1 MDILPIVI
9 TAVSVSILWLAYL
22 KFFKNDG
29 SSQNQS
35 ELKDKEHEIELIK
48 LGHEKELS
56 VLKEK
61 LNSIEIEKNH
71 LEETLTKERE
81 TTKNQL
87 ETLGKVDAFKTS
99 VTGNMGRY
107 SEMIEKQQKF
117 IDKLTGNA
125 KYQGNFGEK
134 FLEQSLQFHGFKL
147 NVDYT
152 KQKHEDIYNLED
164 DKSEITKPDIVLNIG
179 NSTHIICD
187 SKVSLDNWK
196 KFVNSEDDQEK
207 NDQFKKHYF
216 AVKKH
221 IDDLAKKDYV
231 KNLKKQ
237 VFQKVIMYMCHEA
250 AYLAALEHDPEL
262 YEYAFK
268 KNVILCGPKNLFAVI
283 SIAQT
288 IRDKEK
294 QINSVKEIT
303 NTANNLMEKYAV
315 LKGYLIKTM
324 SSFNAHGDNLKK
336 VIQGAY
342 GRNGLEQRIE
352 KLKDLGV
359 NSTRPIAK
367 TSAVEDEIIQLD
379 TIENKNKES
388 VKKIYS

>member
-1 MDILPIVI
+1 MGQ
-9 TAVSVSILWLAYL
+9 Y
-22 KFFKNDG
+22 
-29 SSQNQS
+29 SQ
-35 ELKDKEHEIELIK
+35 
-48 LGHEKELS
+48 
-56 VLKEK
+56 
-61 LNSIEIEKNH
+61 
-71 LEETLTKERE
+71 
-81 TTKNQL
+81 
-87 ETLGKVDAFKTS
+87 
-99 VTGNMGRY
+99 
-107 SEMIEKQQKF
+107 MIEKQQKF

-125 KYQGNFGEK
+125 KYQGSFGEK

-152 KQKHEDIYNLED
+152 KQKHEDVYNLEND
-164 DKSEITKPDIVLNIG
+164 TSEVTIPDIVLNIG
-179 NSTHIICD
+179 DSTHIICD

-196 KFVNSEDDQEK
+196 KFVNAENDQEK

-221 IDDLAKKDYV
+221 IDDLSKKDYI

-237 VFQKVIMYMCHEA
+237 VFQKVIMYMPHEA
-250 AYLAALEHDPEL
+250 AYLGALEHDPEL

-268 KNVILCGPKNLFAVI
+268 KNIILCGPKNLFAVI

-294 QINSVKEIT
+294 QIDSVKEIT
-303 NTANNLMEKYAV
+303 NTATNLMEKYAV

-324 SSFNAHGDNLKK
+324 SSFNSHGDNLKK

-342 GRNGLEQRIE
+342 GKNGLEQRIE
-352 KLKDLGV
+352 KLKELGV
-359 NSTRPIAK
+359 SSSRPIAK
-367 TSAVEDEIIQLD
+367 TTALQDELIQLEP
-379 TIENKNKES
+379 IEEKNKES

>member
-1 MDILPIVI
+1 
-9 TAVSVSILWLAYL
+9 
-22 KFFKNDG
+22 
-29 SSQNQS
+29 
-35 ELKDKEHEIELIK
+35 
-48 LGHEKELS
+48 
-56 VLKEK
+56 
-61 LNSIEIEKNH
+61 
-71 LEETLTKERE
+71 
-81 TTKNQL
+81 
-87 ETLGKVDAFKTS
+87 
-99 VTGNMGRY
+99 
-107 SEMIEKQQKF
+107 
-117 IDKLTGNA
+117 
-125 KYQGNFGEK
+125 
-134 FLEQSLQFHGFKL
+134 
-147 NVDYT
+147 
-152 KQKHEDIYNLED
+152 
-164 DKSEITKPDIVLNIG
+164 
-179 NSTHIICD
+179 
-187 SKVSLDNWK
+187 
-196 KFVNSEDDQEK
+196 
-207 NDQFKKHYF
+207 
-216 AVKKH
+216 
-221 IDDLAKKDYV
+221 
-231 KNLKKQ
+231 
-237 VFQKVIMYMCHEA
+237 MCHEA

>member
-61 LNSIEIEKNH
+61 LNSIQIEKNH

-152 KQKHEDIYNLED
+152 KQKHEDVYNLED
-164 DKSEITKPDIVLNIG
+164 DKSEITKPDILVVGSDWKGKEIVGGKYAKKIVYFG
-179 NSTHIICD
+179 N
-187 SKVSLDNWK
+187 K
-196 KFVNSEDDQEK
+196 KF
-207 NDQFKKHYF
+207 
-216 AVKKH
+216 
-221 IDDLAKKDYV
+221 
-231 KNLKKQ
+231 
-237 VFQKVIMYMCHEA
+237 
-250 AYLAALEHDPEL
+250 
-262 YEYAFK
+262 
-268 KNVILCGPKNLFAVI
+268 I
-283 SIAQT
+283 S
-288 IRDKEK
+288 
-294 QINSVKEIT
+294 
-303 NTANNLMEKYAV
+303 
-315 LKGYLIKTM
+315 
-324 SSFNAHGDNLKK
+324 
-336 VIQGAY
+336 
-342 GRNGLEQRIE
+342 
-352 KLKDLGV
+352 
-359 NSTRPIAK
+359 
-367 TSAVEDEIIQLD
+367 
-379 TIENKNKES
+379 
-388 VKKIYS
+388 